1 MRSKEREPNATRS
14 MCEPLQHRPIV
25 FCKRTALGE
34 LPEKKQ
40 KNSKEVTRF
49 SIFLQVW
56 ICNATIAFILNRPLG
71 LCRLRTIKYRSKERE
86 SNATRGMCENLQHR
100 PIVFCKRTALGE
112 LPERK
117 QKK

>member
-1 MRSKEREPNATRS
+1 MRSKEREPNATRG
-14 MCEPLQHRPIV
+14 MCENLQHRPIV

-34 LPEKKQ
+34 LPERRQ

-49 SIFLQVW
+49 LIFLQVW
-56 ICNATIAFILNRPLG
+56 ICNATIVFIPNRPLG